1 MFSACQCPKDLIL
14 FPDDSQIEQLV
25 NSGAS
30 DAQIQAKF
38 PNLDP
43 TDLHILETR
52 VSLLRGQREL
62 VEHLNVISTDIS
74 TVLAKV
80 KETSVPKLL

>member
-1 MFSACQCPKDLIL
+1 M
-14 FPDDSQIEQLV
+14 
-25 NSGAS
+25 NTGAS

-38 PNLDP
+38 PNLGP

-52 VSLLRGQREL
+52 VSLLRGQREI
-62 VEHLNVISTDIS
+62 VEHLNVLSADIR

-80 KETSVPKLL
+80 KVTSVPKLL